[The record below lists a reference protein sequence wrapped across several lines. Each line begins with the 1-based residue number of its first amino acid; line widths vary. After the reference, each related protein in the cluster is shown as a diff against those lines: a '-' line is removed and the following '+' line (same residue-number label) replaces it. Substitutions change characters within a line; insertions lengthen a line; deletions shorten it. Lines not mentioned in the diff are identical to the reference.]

1 MGSQGSLPHPRVAF
15 RVYPNF
21 TLKLFTLSTDGRQ
34 RKPFKKNLASRCDRI
49 LRYMGLIY
57 LLCQYSTAL
66 GRAPKFFQLTL
77 APNLHFSVQYK
88 IDI

>member
-1 MGSQGSLPHPRVAF
+1 MAPKSKHYGCSLSWFVHHLRTGLGAVKD
-15 RVYPNF
+15 
-21 TLKLFTLSTDGRQ
+21 L
-34 RKPFKKNLASRCDRI
+34 LASRYDRI

-66 GRAPKFFQLTL
+66 GRTPKFFQLTL